1 MVAALSQRLDVMHLL
16 RLDEPAFLLAPLTK
30 RVSISYIDILIY
42 LRVLKNLKILTRVRM
57 RDLRVLY
64 SLFDTFPIYMLF

>member
-1 MVAALSQRLDVMHLL
+1 MNKSYLCTIAEFASEQFDMVGI
-16 RLDEPAFLLAPLTK
+16 FLFIGHI
-30 RVSISYIDILIY
+30 VNILIY

-64 SLFDTFPIYMLF
+64 SLFDTFSIYMLF

>member
-1 MVAALSQRLDVMHLL
+1 MRTYAL
-16 RLDEPAFLLAPLTK
+16 
-30 RVSISYIDILIY
+30 SISYIDILIY